1 MNLFTTRIKP
11 KVVNKPEYKF
21 ATCIFW
27 NTEKHGGLRKKGLFK
42 HSYIK
47 QNGIWY
53 ICDTD
58 YRKYKPAPQKLHREI
73 EKHIEEKNWGY
84 EKIPLVSCVIAS
96 KNSQNNIKRAIE
108 SVKNQTY
115 KNIEII
121 VVDGGSEDKT
131 IEILENSDVDYWISE
146 KDSGIYEALNKGIML
161 SCGEWIF
168 FLGSDDFI
176 LPHSIEKYMRFL
188 LELEKESPDSQ
199 KIEIE
204 FASSKMLILS
214 ELKFLNLKV
223 KIEEIYGKEWKWYE
237 FKRWMS
243 VAHPGALHRRELF
256 KKIGLFDT
264 NYKIAGDY
272 ELLLRKKDKL
282 KAVFLDEISVIM
294 SGEGISRKK
303 PLIGLTEAEKAKI
316 KTAGINP
323 QKAKIEKYIFFVR
336 FLLGRIKRIIKNKLI
351 K

>member
-1 MNLFTTRIKP
+1 MDLFTTRIKP
-11 KVVNKPEYKF
+11 KVINKPKYKF
-21 ATCIFW
+21 TTCIFW
-27 NTEKHGGLRKKGLFK
+27 ETEKQGGLRKKGLFK

-47 QNGIWY
+47 QDGIWY
-53 ICDTD
+53 ICNTD
-58 YRKYKPAPQKLHREI
+58 YQKYKPVPQKLQREI
-73 EKHIEEKNWGY
+73 EKYIEEKNWEF
-84 EKIPLVSCVIAS
+84 EKIPLVSCVMAS

-121 VVDGGSEDKT
+121 VIDGGSEDKT

-188 LELEKESPDSQ
+188 LKLEKENQSSQ

-223 KIEEIYGKEWKWYE
+223 KIEEIYGKEWKWDE
-237 FKRWMS
+237 FKRYMS
-243 VAHPGALHRRELF
+243 VAHPGALHRRALF
-256 KKIGLFDT
+256 KEVGLFDI

-272 ELLLRKKDKL
+272 ELLLRKKEKL
-282 KAVFLDEISVIM
+282 KAVFLDEVSVIM

-303 PLIGLTEAEKAKI
+303 PFVGLTEAEKAKV

-336 FLLGRIKRIIKNKLI
+336 FLLGRIKRIIKSKLA